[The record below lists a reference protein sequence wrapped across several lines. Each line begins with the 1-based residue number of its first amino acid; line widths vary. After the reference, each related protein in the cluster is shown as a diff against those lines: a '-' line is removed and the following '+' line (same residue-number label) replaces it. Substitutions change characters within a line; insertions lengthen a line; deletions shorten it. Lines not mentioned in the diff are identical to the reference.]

1 MSKVQTIIDEMKDL
15 TLIEASELV
24 KAIEDTFDVTASAPA
39 AVAVAAPA
47 GAAAGGDEAEE
58 KTEFVVKVNEVPAD
72 KKIAVIKVVK
82 NLLNIGLGDAKTM
95 VEGAP
100 FQVGDAAMKKED
112 AEDAKKQ
119 LTEAGAAV
127 VLE

>member
-24 KAIEDTFDVTASAPA
+24 KAIEDTFDVTASAP
-39 AVAVAAPA
+39 VATMAAAPA
-47 GAAAGGDEAEE
+47 AAGGGDEAEE
-58 KTEFVVKVNEVPAD
+58 KSEFVVKVTEVPAD

-100 FQVGDAAMKKED
+100 FQVGEGALKTEV
-112 AEDAKKQ
+112 AEDYKKQ
-119 LTEAGAAV
+119 LTEAGASV
-127 VLE
+127 TLE